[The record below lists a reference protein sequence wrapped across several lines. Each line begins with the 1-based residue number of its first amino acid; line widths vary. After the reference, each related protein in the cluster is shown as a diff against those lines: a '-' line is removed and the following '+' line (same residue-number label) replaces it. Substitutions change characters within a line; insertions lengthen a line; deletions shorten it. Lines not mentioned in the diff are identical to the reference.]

1 MKGELEKPFQL
12 TDQPLLVRV
21 LDTFNVDLSLHSIS
35 LYFDFKIFLY
45 IRPGSDS
52 ILGPMGL
59 LDKGHLQWIVLGLE
73 LGKYVHKYFSIQ
85 RYLIHMVMDSEP
97 KSKISALQV
106 VQYVDW
112 WLYG

>member
-45 IRPGSDS
+45 ISPGSDS
-52 ILGPMGL
+52 ILGPMG
-59 LDKGHLQWIVLGLE
+59 QWTSAVDCVRTRTWEI
-73 LGKYVHKYFSIQ
+73 YKYFSIQ

>member
-73 LGKYVHKYFSIQ
+73 VGKYINTFPFK
-85 RYLIHMVMDSEP
+85 D
-97 KSKISALQV
+97 IS
-106 VQYVDW
+106 YV
-112 WLYG
+112 